1 MTNAT
6 RATRAT
12 IAAHTV
18 QAPRKA
24 DSYIEL
30 HTASAFSFLR
40 SACSPET
47 LVARA
52 AAQGM
57 PALALT
63 DHMSLAGVVRFQAA
77 CAHHGIQPIVGVEF
91 DVAEPVFGAGARP
104 AHLVLLAENATGYA
118 HLCHLLTQANLTQP
132 EAPVIPWKDI
142 ADQPGGLILLTGG
155 RDGTLMRL
163 LLAGKRQA
171 ALETVCGYRD
181 AFGADC
187 VYVELQHHQL
197 PDASMVL
204 RQLTEVA
211 AEAGVRCVATN
222 GVHHATREDYGVYKL
237 MTCT

>member
-171 ALETVCGYRD
+171 ALETVCMWS
-181 AFGADC
+181 C
-187 VYVELQHHQL
+187 STTSCQT
-197 PDASMVL
+197 PPWCCASSP
-204 RQLTEVA
+204 RWRRRPA
-211 AEAGVRCVATN
+211 CVAWQRMASITPP
-222 GVHHATREDYGVYKL
+222 ART
-237 MTCT
+237 MAS